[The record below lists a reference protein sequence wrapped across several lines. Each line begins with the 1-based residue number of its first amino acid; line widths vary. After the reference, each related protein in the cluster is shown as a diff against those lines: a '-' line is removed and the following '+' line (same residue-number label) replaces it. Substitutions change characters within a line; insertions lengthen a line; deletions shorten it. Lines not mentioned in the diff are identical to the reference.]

1 MTIFLESIAAVTL
14 LVAIAPTS
22 TIEARRTAKQCFWM
36 STGALTVI
44 QIAKFIMHLEGM

>member
-1 MTIFLESIAAVTL
+1 MVIFLGIIAVVTL
-14 LVAIAPTS
+14 LLAIAPTTAS
-22 TIEARRTAKQCFWM
+22 APRRTAKQCFWM